1 MVQIKKFVFS
11 PFQENTYVLYN
22 NEKEAWIIDP
32 GCFYEE
38 ESQALK
44 DFILEEGLTPT
55 KLLNTHCHLDHI
67 FGNNFVHREYG
78 LLPEYHELDQPMLDM
93 AANQARLYGI
103 DGFQDSPNAET
114 YLKEGTTIQLG
125 QDIFEFR
132 FVPGHA
138 PGHIAFVNHTQ
149 QFVIG
154 GDVLFH
160 RSIGRTDLPFGDF
173 DTLID
178 SIKSQ
183 FFTLAPSF
191 TVYSGHGPETTIEEE
206 IKHNPFTNN

>member
-22 NEKEAWIIDP
+22 EDKEAWIIDP

-38 ESQALK
+38 EAQALK
-44 DFILEEGLTPT
+44 EFILEEGLTPV

-78 LLPEYHELDQPMLDM
+78 LLPEYHKLDQPMLDM
-93 AANQARLYGI
+93 APSQAKLYGI
-103 DGFQDSPNAET
+103 DGFQDSPNAESF
-114 YLKEGTTIQLG
+114 LKEGTTINLG
-125 QDIFEFR
+125 QVGFEVR

-138 PGHIAFVNHTQ
+138 PGHVAFINHSEQ
-149 QFVIG
+149 IVIG

-160 RSIGRTDLPFGDF
+160 HSIGRTDLPFGDY
-173 DTLID
+173 DTLIH

-183 FFTLAPSF
+183 FYTLAPEF
-191 TVYSGHGPETTIEEE
+191 TVYSGHGPETTIGEE
-206 IKHNPFTNN
+206 INNNPFTK